1 MSNTNFENSSVEFNM
16 SNVRVGKA
24 PVIKQNSDGSH
35 RVMLMVV
42 AGENKCY
49 FLQDYV
55 KAGVDPATTRLATR
69 VVGEALNVSGYLDGH
84 VYQTQN
90 GQSGYALSCN
100 VTRVIYLTSKEQREA
115 LVAKRAA
122 AAQNVPQALQEA
134 QAQVS
139 QSNPVAPQAPVQQA
153 VPVAPQMTQQTVM
166 QQSAAVPQVA

>member
-1 MSNTNFENSSVEFNM
+1 MSNTNFENSSVEFSM

-100 VTRVIYLTSKEQREA
+100 VTRIIYLTSKEQREA
-115 LVAKRAA
+115 LIAKRAA
-122 AAQNVPQALQEA
+122 AAQNVPQASQEA
-134 QAQVS
+134 
-139 QSNPVAPQAPVQQA
+139 QAPVQQA
-153 VPVAPQMTQQTVM
+153 APVAPQAQVQQ
-166 QQSAAVPQVA
+166 AAIFAAAQA

>member
-1 MSNTNFENSSVEFNM
+1 MSNTTNTNKNFSNSAVEFSM

-35 RVMLMVV
+35 RVILMVV
-42 AGENKCY
+42 AGDNKCY

-55 KAGVDPATTRLATR
+55 KTGVDPTTTRLATR

-100 VTRVIYLTSKEQREA
+100 VTRIIYLTSKEQREV
-115 LVAKRAA
+115 LIAKRAD
-122 AAQNVPQALQEA
+122 AAQNVPQASQEA
-134 QAQVS
+134 
-139 QSNPVAPQAPVQQA
+139 QAPVQQA
-153 VPVAPQMTQQTVM
+153 APVAPQMTQQTVM
-166 QQSAAVPQVA
+166 EQPAFASAQA